1 MGTTSVETALADI
14 VPWFWRQI
22 LKTYQTI
29 NHLLKKKLSSF
40 DFTCLK
46 NQSDPIYL
54 TIMIKENNSYQCLI
68 NL

>member
-1 MGTTSVETALADI
+1 M
-14 VPWFWRQI
+14 
-22 LKTYQTI
+22 
-29 NHLLKKKLSSF
+29 NHLLRKKKLSSF

-54 TIMIKENNSYQCLI
+54 TIMIKEKDSYQRLI